1 MSFKM
6 INENATL
13 VSLLLSYIYVAMVVV
28 TGTTRAGLG
37 QEE

>member
-13 VSLLLSYIYVAMVVV
+13 VSLLLSYMSVSMVFLI
-28 TGTTRAGLG
+28 GITRAGLG

>member
-13 VSLLLSYIYVAMVVV
+13 VRLFLSYMCVAMVFL

-37 QEE
+37 QEK